1 MHTAATMVP
10 PRRDTPAFSDLG
22 CAAALQAA
30 DESQSHLNQ
39 FIVHSALDLVDR
51 MAYTT
56 NATNLRTV
64 DRVYEQTVSCFLTPG
79 NIKFMLLHEGRT
91 EDSVRSFFLET
102 HELYVKVRRA
112 ALRRVLATPSLATLR
127 HLAQFLLNPFY
138 EYNTPLV
145 SSAFDKR
152 VRLLARRL

>member
-1 MHTAATMVP
+1 MLFMIVGSKEPLYSLELSA
-10 PRRDTPAFSDLG
+10 
-22 CAAALQAA
+22 QAA

-102 HELYVKVRRA
+102 HELYVK
-112 ALRRVLATPSLATLR
+112 
-127 HLAQFLLNPFY
+127 FLLNPFY